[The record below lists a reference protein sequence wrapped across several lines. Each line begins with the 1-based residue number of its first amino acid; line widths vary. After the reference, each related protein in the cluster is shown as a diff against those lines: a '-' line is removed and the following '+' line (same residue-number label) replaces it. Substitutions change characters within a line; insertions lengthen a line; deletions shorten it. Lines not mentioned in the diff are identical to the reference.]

1 MLFRS
6 APAEARLLHW
16 ICNRILPRFRRCL
29 RPRRNPEPGCQSFA
43 SYWRSWPLTDG
54 LAEAPPFGYK
64 AKTPEDPMALQD
76 DAGTLDTNLRTL
88 ARWRSTARVLVEALP
103 NILKYDGKTI
113 VVKYGGHAME
123 GGVSEHFAQDIVL
136 MKQTGIDP
144 IVVHGGGPQIGSMLK
159 RLSIPSNFIDG
170 LRITDDAAIEVVEMV
185 LTGSINKQIVSG
197 INAAGGRAVGISGK
211 DGNLLIARKLERMKL
226 DPQTL
231 QSKLV
236 DLGFVGEPEA
246 VNAEVLRT
254 IIDSAL
260 IPVIAPIGV
269 GRQGETYNINADTV
283 AGAVASAM
291 TATRLMLLTDVQGV
305 LDTEGK
311 RIRRLTAVEARALV
325 DNGTISGGMIPKIET
340 AIEAVEGGVKAAV
353 ILDGRIPHVLLLELF
368 TEHGA
373 GTMITA
379 E

>member
-1 MLFRS
+1 
-6 APAEARLLHW
+6 
-16 ICNRILPRFRRCL
+16 
-29 RPRRNPEPGCQSFA
+29 
-43 SYWRSWPLTDG
+43 
-54 LAEAPPFGYK
+54 
-64 AKTPEDPMALQD
+64 MALQD
-76 DAGTLDTNLRTL
+76 DFGINERNLRTL

-103 NILKYDGKTI
+103 NILKYDGTTI

-123 GGVSEHFAQDIVL
+123 GGVPQHFAQDIVL

-170 LRITDDAAIEVVEMV
+170 LRVTDEAAIEVVEMV

-211 DGNLLIARKLERMKL
+211 DGNLIVAKKLEREKL
-226 DPQTL
+226 DPATL
-231 QSKLV
+231 QRKPV
-236 DLGFVGEPEA
+236 DLGYVGEPET
-246 VNAEVLRT
+246 VNTEVLRT
-254 IIDSAL
+254 IISSAL

-269 GRQGETYNINADTV
+269 GRKGETYNINADTI
-283 AGAVASAM
+283 AGAVAGAM
-291 TATRLMLLTDVQGV
+291 KASRMMMLTDVEGV
-305 LDTEGK
+305 LDQDGK
-311 RIRRLTAVEARALV
+311 RIRKLSVTESRDLIS
-325 DNGTISGGMIPKIET
+325 NGTISGGMIPKIET
-340 AIEAVEGGVKAAV
+340 AIDAVEGGVDAAV

>member
-1 MLFRS
+1 MS
-6 APAEARLLHW
+6 
-16 ICNRILPRFRRCL
+16 
-29 RPRRNPEPGCQSFA
+29 
-43 SYWRSWPLTDG
+43 
-54 LAEAPPFGYK
+54 
-64 AKTPEDPMALQD
+64 
-76 DAGTLDTNLRTL
+76 LRTL

-113 VVKYGGHAME
+113 VVKYGGHAMQ
-123 GGVSEHFAQDIVL
+123 GGVSQHFAQDIVL

-144 IVVHGGGPQIGSMLK
+144 VVVHGGGPQIGSMLN
-159 RLSIPSNFIDG
+159 RLSIPSNFVDG
-170 LRITDDAAIEVVEMV
+170 LRVTDGAAIEVVEMV

-211 DGNLLIARKLERMKL
+211 DGNLVVARKLERMKL
-226 DPQTL
+226 DPRTL
-231 QSKLV
+231 QSKAV
-236 DLGFVGEPEA
+236 DFGFVGEPEA

-260 IPVIAPIGV
+260 IPVVAPIGV
-269 GRQGETYNINADTV
+269 GRKGETYNINADTV

-291 TATRLMLLTDVQGV
+291 AATRLMLLTDVEGV
-305 LDTEGK
+305 LDKEGK
-311 RIRRLTAVEARALV
+311 RIRRLAVADARALIEK
-325 DNGTISGGMIPKIET
+325 GTISGGMIPKIET
-340 AIEAVEGGVKAAV
+340 AIEAVEGGVSAAV

-379 E
+379 A